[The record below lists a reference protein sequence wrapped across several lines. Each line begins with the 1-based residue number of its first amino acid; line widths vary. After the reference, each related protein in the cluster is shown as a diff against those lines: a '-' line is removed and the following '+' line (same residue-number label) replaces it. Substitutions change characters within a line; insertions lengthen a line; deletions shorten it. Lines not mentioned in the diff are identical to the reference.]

1 MPFIKTKVSCGL
13 TADQEKS
20 LKERF
25 GKAISLIPGKSE
37 AYLLLEFESD
47 AHLWLRGEHD
57 AAIAYIEAAIFGNE
71 DHVGFDAFTYE
82 ITKAFAEILGI
93 RPDRVY
99 IKFEDIGVWG
109 VGGMCI
115 DRNMYRIEGIP
126 GDGSVVPRFTKNE
139 TGANAPASFFQY
151 TSGYLRGT
159 IEPSPGIP
167 RSFLKNKK
175 DA

>member
-1 MPFIKTKVSCGL
+1 MIKKQKRELQHHGYNPWPQFPFFHLFPSCL
-13 TADQEKS
+13 CICS
-20 LKERF
+20 
-25 GKAISLIPGKSE
+25 S
-37 AYLLLEFESD
+37 

-57 AAIAYIEAAIFGNE
+57 APIAYIEAAIFGNE

-115 DRNMYRIEGIP
+115 DRNMYR
-126 GDGSVVPRFTKNE
+126 
-139 TGANAPASFFQY
+139 
-151 TSGYLRGT
+151 
-159 IEPSPGIP
+159 
-167 RSFLKNKK
+167 
-175 DA
+175 